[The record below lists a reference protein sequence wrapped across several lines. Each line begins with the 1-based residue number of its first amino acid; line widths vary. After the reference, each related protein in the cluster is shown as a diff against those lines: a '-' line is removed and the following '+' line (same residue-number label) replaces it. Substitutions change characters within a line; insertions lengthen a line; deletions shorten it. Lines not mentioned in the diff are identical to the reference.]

1 MSKFK
6 NNKCQKYPE
15 KDVINIY
22 NVKNKN
28 IKEKKEKIS
37 LFNDY
42 GSEKDINIIK
52 KNTISKN
59 IKIIEL
65 NSEIQSNLS
74 NNIMKSSSYK
84 IFSQKNNNNKIE
96 APKFKID
103 NFYNIFEIFISSFLY
118 CFMSKNLRIK
128 KDLKLKSNNIIYNKL
143 DIILYIKNMILLD
156 IMTVILL
163 DGHNKNIIKFLSYP
177 ILTMNEE
184 EEENKNK
191 KFYEKYSEDD
201 FNKFYDEISE
211 LSTKNE
217 ALEKDKKL
225 IIMTNQRLKQLL

>member
-1 MSKFK
+1 
-6 NNKCQKYPE
+6 
-15 KDVINIY
+15 
-22 NVKNKN
+22 
-28 IKEKKEKIS
+28 
-37 LFNDY
+37 
-42 GSEKDINIIK
+42 
-52 KNTISKN
+52 
-59 IKIIEL
+59 
-65 NSEIQSNLS
+65 
-74 NNIMKSSSYK
+74 MKSSSYK

-128 KDLKLKSNNIIYNKL
+128 KDLKLKSNHIIYNKL

-163 DGHNKNIIKFLSYP
+163 DGSNKNIIKFLSYP

-184 EEENKNK
+184 EENKNK
-191 KFYEKYSEDD
+191 TFYEKYNEDD
-201 FNKFYDEISE
+201 FNKFYDVILE

-217 ALEKDKKL
+217 TLEKDKKL
-225 IIMTNQRLKQLL
+225 IIMTNQKLKQFI